1 MTMVKIVRAWI
12 YHLRVWYCLKRQW
25 TRSVAL
31 VDRVSIV
38 GDNALIIPCDPWGV
52 VGSRGDQAMI
62 LSVLQHCR
70 ERQID
75 ILTDSPATDA
85 ACRELRMN
93 PLPQWNVP
101 FDKWMRENAARY
113 SQVFILG
120 ADVTDGVYGWTVSMK
135 LLMFYDCFSRLGVE
149 THYLGFSWSKT
160 PSPWMHLVLPFLKKG
175 LPLPVRDPV
184 SLERLTRFT
193 RHRPLVQVADAA
205 FLLKPNET
213 PRTRLWTDWCGA
225 QKASGKT
232 VIAINAHQMFNDA
245 AAKSDAWEAAFASM
259 LNRMREARPEIAY
272 LLVPH
277 DNRPTVSDLPVLRR
291 LSAQIQGATL
301 VDCVLNADE
310 IKQILGGCDALVAG
324 RMHLSIAALG
334 QCVPVMGLVYQ
345 GKFEGLWEHFGLL
358 SDTLM
363 NPSEPLLDP
372 EKAFLKMSGFVATL
386 PQVRQQIAARLPSV
400 LKLAE
405 GNFS

>member
-1 MTMVKIVRAWI
+1 MLNNI
-12 YHLRVWYCLKRQW
+12 RVFVSLWMRWRKVSFFVGVGPGGGR
-25 TRSVAL
+25 AL
-31 VDRVSIV
+31 V
-38 GDNALIIPCDPWGV
+38 IPCDPWGV

-70 ERQID
+70 ARQID

-85 ACRELRMN
+85 ACRELKMN

-120 ADVTDGVYGWTVSMK
+120 ADVTDGVYGWVTAMK

-245 AAKSDAWEAAFASM
+245 AAKSDAWEAAFAWM
-259 LNRMREARPEIAY
+259 LNRLHGARPEIVY
-272 LLVPH
+272 LLIPH
-277 DNRPTVSDLPVLRR
+277 DNRPMFSDLPILRR
-291 LSAQIQGATL
+291 LSVQIHGSTL
-301 VDCVLNADE
+301 VDTVLNADE
-310 IKQILGGCDALVAG
+310 IKRILVACDALVAG

-334 QCVPVMGLVYQ
+334 QGVPVLGLVYQ
-345 GKFEGLWEHFGLL
+345 GKFEGLWQCFGLPQ
-358 SDTLM
+358 STLVT
-363 NPSEPLLDP
+363 P
-372 EKAFLKMSGFVATL
+372 ESFVIAPEMAMKSLNEFVGNLVKLRETIAKAL
-386 PQVRQQIAARLPSV
+386 PYV
-400 LKLAE
+400 LKLAAN
-405 GNFS
+405 NFR